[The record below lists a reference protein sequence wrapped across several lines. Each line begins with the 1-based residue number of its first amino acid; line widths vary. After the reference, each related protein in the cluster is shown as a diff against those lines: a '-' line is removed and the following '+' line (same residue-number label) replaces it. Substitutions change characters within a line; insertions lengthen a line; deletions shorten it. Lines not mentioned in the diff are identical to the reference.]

1 MLSSEIIRL
10 VLQRRVVQMIRQ
22 HARDRLMRD
31 SYGYWRRLI
40 KEN

>member
-10 VLQRRVVQMIRQ
+10 VLQRRVVQLIQQ

-31 SYGYWRRLI
+31 SYSYWRRHI